1 MKYILIILSLIISHT
16 ARAQLE
22 KRLDSV
28 IHNSILKGEPGLA
41 LYVETNGE
49 TLYNKGF
56 GIADFGSL
64 NKIKPNTNFRLA
76 SVSKQFTAMC
86 ILQLH
91 KPAISSFLAD

>member
-16 ARAQLE
+16 ASAQLE

-56 GIADFGSL
+56 GI
-64 NKIKPNTNFRLA
+64 N
-76 SVSKQFTAMC
+76 
-86 ILQLH
+86 
-91 KPAISSFLAD
+91 